1 MKASSWSLSRAGV
14 RAEPALTFLN
24 LPKLFAHQVD
34 EESLIVN
41 GDIMP

>member
-1 MKASSWSLSRAGV
+1 MKASSWVTKQGENAGK
-14 RAEPALTFLN
+14 THMDFLIS
-24 LPKLFAHQVD
+24 PWLFAHQVD

>member
-1 MKASSWSLSRAGV
+1 M
-14 RAEPALTFLN
+14 RAEPAWTFLN
-24 LPKLFAHQVD
+24 SPWPFAHQVD

>member
-1 MKASSWSLSRAGV
+1 MKASSSVRSGGAKRGQSRTGSGF
-14 RAEPALTFLN
+14 R
-24 LPKLFAHQVD
+24 HQVD